1 MADTPSVRPG
11 LKLALAI
18 ARKVTDDFWNEEYAH
33 HGNAG
38 LAKMKQKVG
47 FQIEAAIE
55 KEIKRGG

>member
-1 MADTPSVRPG
+1 VRPG